1 MGSGAMNTW
10 KKIAAELFAK
20 PKGSLLDQ
28 HRDGQQT
35 IHVYQN
41 EQLRWMRFSDQAIQ
55 SAMARQ
61 QPTRLILPY
70 TETMAGALLFN
81 SKPKKIAILGMG
93 TGSLLRYFHQQ
104 LPKCKISSVEKSQ
117 IVVDMAHRYFN
128 LPTENHQS
136 RIHVTDAHHFIN
148 KKNQLFDMIF
158 VDLHDATV
166 IQPLLLTSDFYQSCY
181 QALNHKGILVVNLL
195 AESAPSFSLA
205 LKLIRVMFNK
215 QALCVAVPEYLNVI
229 VLAFKENNVKLNG
242 QNLISQA
249 QHLKTTLPLDFNHF
263 IHQIIITDEPIF
275 ANMPLIN
282 NHNLDT

>member
-1 MGSGAMNTW
+1 MNTW
-10 KKIAAELFAK
+10 QKMAAELFAK

-81 SKPKKIAILGMG
+81 PTPKKIAILGMG

-104 LPKCKISSVEKSQ
+104 LPQCKISSVEKSQ
-117 IVVDMAHRYFN
+117 IVVDMAHRYFH
-128 LPTENHQS
+128 LPSENQRS
-136 RIHVTDAHHFIN
+136 RIHVTDAHHFIQ

-158 VDLHDATV
+158 VDLHDAST
-166 IQPLLLTSDFYQSCY
+166 IQPLLLTPDFYQSCY
-181 QALNHKGILVVNLL
+181 QALSHQGILVVNLL
-195 AESAPSFSLA
+195 AESAASFSVA
-205 LKLIRVMFNK
+205 FKLIRFIFNK
-215 QALCVAVPEYLNVI
+215 QALCVTVPEYLNVI
-229 VLAFKENNVKLNG
+229 VIAFKENNLRLNG
-242 QNLISQA
+242 QQLAHQA
-249 QHLKTTLPLDFNHF
+249 QTLQPHFLIDFDQF
-263 IHQIIITDEPIF
+263 IHQIIVTDEPIF
-275 ANMPLIN
+275 SDMSLI
-282 NHNLDT
+282 DKK